1 MLTRRCADPQRLV
14 VRTVRPGGVCARPSR
29 PPLSND
35 VLVSDADDSGTA
47 NGRREEDGVLANLP
61 RTRPQR
67 ASARRTAARNGSARN
82 GARPAAAAKR
92 PLRSVPDES
101 PAPKPDRASDR
112 KPTAAAKAPAAR
124 GAKQSGARAP
134 AERPSKPGAKTSVK
148 AVRESAASSTAR
160 ASRAERSDARKPAA
174 ETKPPRRAA
183 RKRSR
188 AGAVEEAAPRQG
200 FESESDRSNDSV
212 QPPGGIELV
221 ASAAELV
228 GELAKAGVSTGERV
242 LKDVLSRLPL

>member
-1 MLTRRCADPQRLV
+1 V
-14 VRTVRPGGVCARPSR
+14 H
-29 PPLSND
+29 
-35 VLVSDADDSGTA
+35 VSDADDSGTA
-47 NGRREEDGVLANLP
+47 NGRREDNGVLANLP
-61 RTRPQR
+61 RARPQR

-82 GARPAAAAKR
+82 GARPASAAKR
-92 PLRSVPDES
+92 PLRAVADEP
-101 PAPKPDRASDR
+101 PATKPAVKQPSDRGRKRAS
-112 KPTAAAKAPAAR
+112 KAPAAR
-124 GAKQSGARAP
+124 GAKQRAAKAP
-134 AERPSKPGAKTSVK
+134 AERAAKPGAKASVK

-160 ASRAERSDARKPAA
+160 ASRAERSSARKPAA
-174 ETKPPRRAA
+174 ETKPQRSAA

-188 AGAVEEAAPRQG
+188 AGTVEEAAPRQG
-200 FESESDRSNDSV
+200 FESESERTNDSV